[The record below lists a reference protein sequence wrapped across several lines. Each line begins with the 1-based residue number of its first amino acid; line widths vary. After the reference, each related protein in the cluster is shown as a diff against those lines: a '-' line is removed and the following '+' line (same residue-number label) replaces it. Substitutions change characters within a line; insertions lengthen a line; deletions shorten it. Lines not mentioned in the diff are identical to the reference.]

1 MPIDHLVVLMMENNG
16 FDRMLGWMGN
26 AGRDVDGVD
35 PAHPRSKPDS
45 IDGGDVLQG
54 ETQTRNIRRDPL
66 HYLANSIAQL
76 DGGTNLGFVND
87 YARTHLNST
96 PEERREIMAWYPRGF
111 LPALRQGLQ
120 PAVSQPGVV

>member
-1 MPIDHLVVLMMENNG
+1 MPIDHIVVLMMENNG

-66 HYLANSIAQL
+66 HYLANSMGSARRRHQSGFRQRL
-76 DGGTNLGFVND
+76 RPHPPEQHAGGT
-87 YARTHLNST
+87 A
-96 PEERREIMAWYPRGF
+96 
-111 LPALRQGLQ
+111 
-120 PAVSQPGVV
+120 